1 MTLPKIDTK
10 LKSGLEC
17 FEVNQNPTEHCLIN
31 FWQWNQ
37 SDLLENRTRGI
48 LAEYIVKV
56 AIGDNSTQRTEWDN
70 YDLISNY
77 GKKVEVKS
85 SSYLQSWEQDKHS
98 KISFSIAKS
107 IGVKDHP
114 EYDGKRRRWA
124 DYYVFCLL
132 KHKDQNTVNP
142 LDLNQWEFYI
152 VDKLALDKHCQDQK
166 VISLNSLLK
175 LNPTIAGFRMLKK
188 YFSRI

>member
-17 FEVNQNPTEHCLIN
+17 FEVNQNPIEHCLIN

-70 YDLISNY
+70 YDLISNN

-107 IGVKDHP
+107 IGVK
-114 EYDGKRRRWA
+114 E
-124 DYYVFCLL
+124 
-132 KHKDQNTVNP
+132 
-142 LDLNQWEFYI
+142 
-152 VDKLALDKHCQDQK
+152 
-166 VISLNSLLK
+166 
-175 LNPTIAGFRMLKK
+175 
-188 YFSRI
+188 